1 MRILVVEDEKALA
14 AALRR
19 GLEDELYAVDVVHD
33 GEEALWAGRSGTYDA
48 VILDLM
54 LPRLSGM
61 EVCRRLRREG
71 SKVPVLMLTAR
82 DATADVVLGLDAGAN
97 DYLTKPFAFEELLA
111 RVRALVR
118 ATASARG
125 IVIEVGDVRIDTVAH
140 RVSLGGDDIEL
151 TAKEYQLLEYLAV
164 HRGEIVSKGRLAEAL
179 WSHDC
184 EPDSNAIEVHVARV
198 RRKIDRGH
206 DGTLIRTIRGAG
218 YVLRDARA

>member
-1 MRILVVEDEKALA
+1 VRILVVEDEKPLA

-71 SKVPVLMLTAR
+71 STVPVLMLTAR
-82 DATADVVLGLDAGAN
+82 DSTTDVVLGLDSGAN

-118 ATASARG
+118 MAASARG
-125 IVIEVGDVRIDTVAH
+125 TVIEIGDVRIDTAAH
-140 RVSLGGDDIEL
+140 RVSRGGADVEL

-164 HRGEIVSKGRLAEAL
+164 HRGEVVSKGRLSDAL
-179 WSHDC
+179 WPHDC

-198 RRKIDRGH
+198 RRKIDRGR
-206 DGTLIRTIRGAG
+206 DRPLIRTVRGAG
-218 YVLRDARA
+218 YVLKDPRA

>member
-1 MRILVVEDEKALA
+1 MRILVVEDEKSLA

-71 SKVPVLMLTAR
+71 STVPVLVLTAR
-82 DATADVVLGLDAGAN
+82 DSTRDVVDGLDAGAN

-118 ATASARG
+118 TTASARAT
-125 IVIEVGDVRIDTVAH
+125 VIEIDDVRIDTAAH
-140 RVSLGGDDIEL
+140 RVSRGGGDVEL

-164 HRGEIVSKGRLAEAL
+164 HRGEVVSKGRLAEAI
-179 WSHDC
+179 WAHDC
-184 EPDSNAIEVHVARV
+184 EPDSNAIEVHVANV
-198 RRKIDRGH
+198 RRKVDRGH
-206 DGTLIRTIRGAG
+206 DRALIHTIRGAG
-218 YVLRDARA
+218 YVLRDPRA